1 MACQGCEA
9 RRIWIKQQA
18 EIASERLK
26 QLLQRLNAGATQT
39 KQQLIQQNQRLIE
52 QHEAKDEIIL
62 QSLQQNNELI
72 AQMYEQ
78 EDEPE
83 GSQYLDG

>member
-1 MACQGCEA
+1 MSDSNNCCSDLMLEL
-9 RRIWIKQQA
+9 
-18 EIASERLK
+18 LK
-26 QLLQRLNAGATQT
+26 QNN
-39 KQQLIQQNQRLIE
+39 QLIQQNQRLIE
-52 QHEAKDEIIL
+52 QHEVKDEIIL

-83 GSQYLDG
+83 GSKYLDG

>member
-1 MACQGCEA
+1 MKGSSNSL
-9 RRIWIKQQA
+9 RNLL
-18 EIASERLK
+18 LK
-26 QLLQRLNAGATQT
+26 LIEQNN
-39 KQQLIQQNQRLIE
+39 QLIQQNQRLIE
-52 QHEAKDEIIL
+52 QHEVKDEIIL
-62 QSLQQNNELI
+62 QSLQQNNELL

>member
-1 MACQGCEA
+1 MKDSNNSL
-9 RRIWIKQQA
+9 R
-18 EIASERLK
+18 SLLLK
-26 QLLQRLNAGATQT
+26 IIEQNS
-39 KQQLIQQNQRLIE
+39 QLIAQNQTLIE
-52 QHEAKDEIIL
+52 QHEVKDEIIL
-62 QSLQQNNELI
+62 QSLQQNIELL

>member
-1 MACQGCEA
+1 M
-9 RRIWIKQQA
+9 
-18 EIASERLK
+18 
-26 QLLQRLNAGATQT
+26 T
-39 KQQLIQQNQRLIE
+39 KIIEQNNILIE
-52 QHEAKDEIIL
+52 QHEVKDEIIL
-62 QSLQQNNELI
+62 QSLQQNNELL

>member
-1 MACQGCEA
+1 MNDSNNCCND
-9 RRIWIKQQA
+9 
-18 EIASERLK
+18 
-26 QLLQRLNAGATQT
+26 LLPMLT
-39 KQQLIQQNQRLIE
+39 KLLEQNNRLIE
-52 QHEAKDEIIL
+52 QHEVKDEIIL
-62 QSLQQNNELI
+62 QSLQQNNELL